1 MPQISRYF
9 SREPVS
15 TTPFPRVSPESMTQ
29 GIRAAS
35 AFAQKAQ
42 QASTQFATRLVEAR
56 RKSELMRAQNSWRQG
71 VNDFILGLDGD
82 TDYDTYETR
91 FEAFR
96 KKLYGTIKKNYKGS
110 LPDFDNFTERELI
123 GTRFEIRRTARKGLI
138 RQMEGQYWEDLA
150 MATKRGDKDFV
161 EESTDTAIEGGYLD
175 PVTGEKA
182 KTQALKKIDI
192 QEAWN
197 DVMASESH
205 AEALKIVKA
214 THLSPSEKSSLVAAY
229 DREMAFREAQEKDV
243 REAEITEVQDDFIA
257 RVYDSSNPLTHSE
270 VDSSALEPTGGGSKA
285 FFHNLIEKRVEAVK
299 KEEREP
305 YTETD
310 PKVLAKV
317 LLRENDLN
325 QPPMSA
331 TEILGLVGDG
341 LGVQT
346 AQSLIKTANVRN
358 TDVFKHTEA
367 ALKAQFGFE
376 GLLKGF
382 GDKPLGAVY
391 YNEAMTS
398 ILTELTVKPLKGKE
412 LSDRMYELAQ
422 PYLEQYWEVSR
433 KDSEYVDKTLKLMG
447 LKPSPMSKMLPGKE
461 PPRNYDREYIPGKG
475 WSK

>member
-1 MPQISRYF
+1 MPRIGRYF
-9 SREPVS
+9 SQEPV
-15 TTPFPRVSPESMTQ
+15 TATPLPQVSPESMTQ
-29 GIRAAS
+29 GARAAS

-42 QASTQFATRLVEAR
+42 QVSTQFATSLVKAR
-56 RKSELMRAQNSWRQG
+56 QKSELMRAQNSWRQG
-71 VNDFILGLDGD
+71 VNDFILELDGD
-82 TDYDTYETR
+82 TDYDTYGTR
-91 FEAFR
+91 FEAFQ
-96 KKLYGTIKKNYKGS
+96 KKLHGTIKKNYKGN
-110 LPDFDNFTERELI
+110 LQDFDNFTARELI
-123 GTRFEIRRTARKGLI
+123 GTRFEIGRTANKGLI

-175 PVTGEKA
+175 PITGEKA
-182 KTQALKKIDI
+182 KIQALKKIDI

-205 AEALKIVKA
+205 AEALQIIKA
-214 THLSPSEKSSLVAAY
+214 THLSAGEKSSLITSY
-229 DREMAFREAQEKDV
+229 DREMAFREAQEKEV
-243 REAEITEVQDDFIA
+243 IEAEINETQDDFITRA
-257 RVYDSSNPLTHSE
+257 YDSSNPLTHSE

-285 FFHNLIEKRVEAVK
+285 FFHTLIEKRVAAIQ
-299 KEEREP
+299 KEERDP
-305 YTETD
+305 YSETD
-310 PKVLAKV
+310 PKVLAKI

-331 TEILGLVGDG
+331 TEILGLVGNG

-346 AQSLIKTANVRN
+346 AQSLIKTINVRN
-358 TDVFKHTEA
+358 TDAFKHTEA

-382 GDKPLGAVY
+382 GAKPLGAVY
-391 YNEAMTS
+391 SGKAMDE
-398 ILTELTVKPLKGKE
+398 ILEDLAKKPLKGKE
-412 LSDRMYELAQ
+412 LRDRMYELAQ
-422 PYLEQYWEVSR
+422 PYLEQYWEASG

-447 LKPSPMSKMLPGKE
+447 LMSSPMSKMLPGKE